1 MFGSLSFA
9 ARDWLW
15 PALALFVAGLLLLWY
30 SYYRAPLAPR
40 LRIISFGL
48 KALGLGLLLVC
59 LLEPMW
65 TTTRPR
71 EGANF
76 FALVADNSMGLQIR
90 DPGENKSRGEKLRE
104 FLTSDQSEWQATL
117 EQTFLVRRYV
127 FDSRLQSSRDFGELT
142 LGGHSSAIVNS
153 LRTLAERFQG
163 QPLAGAFLFTDG
175 NATDLPESGLELPA
189 LPPIYPVVLG
199 EETSMQD
206 ISVGKFSVTQTAFE
220 DAPVTITANASAKNL
235 QGETVVARLKT
246 EGRLVS
252 EQTQQVK
259 KNDEELFFR
268 FQVKPEQFGISFY
281 QLELSVRNQLVATA
295 EATQHNNARTITV
308 DRDKG
313 PYRVLYV
320 SGRPNWEY
328 KFLNRSVA
336 EDPQIELVGL
346 IRIARREPK
355 FTFRGR
361 AGESSNPLFRGFKK
375 VDEETERYDQPVLIR
390 MNTKDEIELK
400 GGFPKTEEDLYQY
413 HAVVLDDLES
423 SFFTPAQ
430 AILLQKFVSDRGGG
444 FLMLGGAD
452 SLQDGS
458 YARTPIGDMLPVYLD
473 RIPDL
478 AQRVDEL
485 KLDLTKEGWLQPWVR
500 LRNTEDQER
509 NRLEKLPGLQ
519 VLNQL
524 KEAKPGAS
532 VLATVSNRRGQ
543 EFPALAVQRFGQG
556 RSAVLTVGDL
566 WSTGMRDEEAQK
578 DLEKAWRQLMRWLVA
593 DVPPLLDLE
602 VRPDPRDPDGA
613 VTLVLRARDKT
624 FQPLENASV
633 KIAVSAPGTG
643 EGKNEITLSAEP
655 SEREAGVYE
664 ARYIPRETGAYTA
677 TATVIDSEGVAVGEA
692 EAGWASEPLAREFE
706 SLNPN
711 RALLEEI
718 ARKTGGEVIT
728 LDRVPRMAGSL
739 PTRKAP
745 IVETY
750 SYPLW
755 HRGSVFLLAIGC
767 FAAEW
772 GLRRW
777 KGLA

>member
-15 PALALFVAGLLLLWY
+15 PALALFGIGLLFLWY
-30 SYYRAPLAPR
+30 SYFRTPLAPR
-40 LRIISFGL
+40 LRVLSFGL
-48 KALGLGLLLVC
+48 KALGLGLLLMC

-65 TTTRPR
+65 TSTRPR

-76 FALVADNSMGLQIR
+76 FALMADNSMGLQIR
-90 DPGENKSRGEKLRE
+90 DAGETRSRGEALRE
-104 FLTSDQSEWQATL
+104 FLTSDQTEWQARL

-127 FDSRLQSSRDFGELT
+127 FDSRLQSSRNFGELS
-142 LGGHSSAIVNS
+142 LDGHSSAIISS

-175 NATDLPESGLELPA
+175 NATDLPESGLDLPA
-189 LPPIYPVVLG
+189 LPPIYPVLLG
-199 EETSMQD
+199 EDTSMQD
-206 ISVGKFSVTQTAFE
+206 VSVGKISVTQTAFE
-220 DAPVTITANASAKNL
+220 DAPVTVSATASAKNL
-235 QGETVVARLKT
+235 TGETVVARLKT
-246 EGRLVS
+246 EGRLVT

-259 KNDEELFFR
+259 KESEELFFR

-281 QLELSVRNQLVATA
+281 ELELLVRNQVVAKA
-295 EATQHNNARTITV
+295 EATHHNNTRTITV
-308 DRDKG
+308 DRGKG
-313 PYRVLYV
+313 PYRILYV

-346 IRIARREPK
+346 IRIAKREPK

-390 MNTKDEIELK
+390 LNTKDEFELK
-400 GGFPKTEEDLYQY
+400 GGFPKVAEDLYGY
-413 HAVVLDDLES
+413 HAVVVDDLEAG
-423 SFFTPAQ
+423 FFTPDQ
-430 AILLQKFVSDRGGG
+430 MMLLQRFVSDRGGG

-452 SLQDGS
+452 SLQDGN
-458 YARTPIGDMLPVYLD
+458 YTRTPIGDMLPVYLD
-473 RIPDL
+473 RVP
-478 AQRVDEL
+478 EL
-485 KLDLTKEGWLQPWVR
+485 TRPIDQVKLDLTREGWLQPWVR
-500 LRNTEDQER
+500 LRSTEDQER
-509 NRLEKLPGLQ
+509 SRLENMAAMQ

-524 KEAKPGAS
+524 REAKPGAS
-532 VLATVSNRRGQ
+532 VLATVSSRSG
-543 EFPALAVQRFGQG
+543 ETFPALAVQRFGQG
-556 RSAVLTVGDL
+556 RTAVLTMGDF
-566 WSTGMRDEEAQK
+566 WVSGMHDEQAQE
-578 DLEKAWRQLMRWLVA
+578 DLAKAWRQMIRWLVA
-593 DVPPLLDLE
+593 DVPTQLALDAK
-602 VRPDPRDPDGA
+602 PRVTDPDGG
-613 VTLVLRARDKT
+613 VSLVLQARDKS
-624 FQPLENASV
+624 FEPLENASV
-633 KIAVSAPGTG
+633 QIVIKPPGEAG
-643 EGKNEITLSAEP
+643 PITMEAEP
-655 SEREAGVYE
+655 SEREAGTYT
-664 ARYIPRETGAYTA
+664 ATFIPRETGAYTA
-677 TATVIDSEGVAVGEA
+677 IASVIDSEGIAVGEA
-692 EAGWASEPLAREFE
+692 QAGWASEPLAREFE

-728 LDRVPRMAGSL
+728 LDRVPGMADSL
-739 PTRKAP
+739 PTKKAP

-750 SYPLW
+750 SFPLW

>member
-15 PALALFVAGLLLLWY
+15 PALGLFVLGLLFLWY
-30 SYYRAPLAPR
+30 SYYRTPLAPR
-40 LRIISFGL
+40 LRILSFGL

-76 FALVADNSMGLQIR
+76 FALIADNSMGLQIR
-90 DPGENKSRGEKLRE
+90 DPGETASRGEKLRE
-104 FLTSDQSEWQATL
+104 FLTSDQNEWQGTL

-127 FDSRLQSSRDFGELT
+127 FDSRLQSSKDFGELT
-142 LGGHSSAIVNS
+142 LKGHSSAIVNS
-153 LRTLAERFQG
+153 LHTLAERFQG

-175 NATDLPESGLELPA
+175 NATDLPESGLTLPA

-206 ISVGKFSVTQTAFE
+206 VSVGKFSVTQTAFE
-220 DAPVTITANASAKNL
+220 DAPVTISANAAAKNL
-235 QGETVVARLKT
+235 QGETVVAQLKM

-259 KNDEELFFR
+259 KRDEELFFR
-268 FQVKPEQFGISFY
+268 FQVKPERYGISFY
-281 QLELSVRNQLVATA
+281 QLELSVRNQVVAQA
-295 EATQHNNARTITV
+295 EATHHNNARTITV

-313 PYRVLYV
+313 PYRILYV

-346 IRIARREPK
+346 IRIAKREPK

-390 MNTKDEIELK
+390 LNTKDELELK
-400 GGFPKTEEDLYQY
+400 GGFPKAAEDLYQY
-413 HAVVLDDLES
+413 HAVVLDDLEAG
-423 SFFTPAQ
+423 FFTPDQ
-430 AILLQKFVSDRGGG
+430 MMLLQKFVSDRGGG

-452 SLQDGS
+452 SMQDGA
-458 YARTPIGDMLPVYLD
+458 YARTPIGDMLPVYFD
-473 RIPDL
+473 RTPEI
-478 AQRVDEL
+478 ASRVEEV
-485 KLDLTKEGWLQPWVR
+485 KLDLTREGWLQPWVR
-500 LRNTEDQER
+500 LRSTEDLER
-509 NRLEKLPGLQ
+509 NRLEKLPGMR

-524 KEAKPGAS
+524 SDVKPGAS
-532 VLATVSNRRGQ
+532 ELATVSNRRGQ
-543 EFPALAVQRFGQG
+543 KFPALVVQRFGQG
-556 RSAVLTVGDL
+556 RTGVLTVGDL
-566 WSTGMRDEEAQK
+566 WTTGMRDEEAQK
-578 DLEKAWRQLMRWLVA
+578 DLGKAWRQLMRWLVA
-593 DVPPLLDLE
+593 DVPPLLDFE
-602 VRPDPRDPDGA
+602 VRPDARDPDGG
-613 VTLVLRARDKT
+613 VNLIVRARDKS
-624 FQPLENASV
+624 FQPIENAVVQISV
-633 KIAVSAPGTG
+633 TSPDMPDKTNRV
-643 EGKNEITLSAEP
+643 TLAAEP
-655 SEREAGVYE
+655 GERESGIYE
-664 ARYIPRETGAYTA
+664 AKYIPRETGAYVA
-677 TATVIDSEGVAVGEA
+677 VAEVIDSEGTAVGEV

-718 ARKTGGEVIT
+718 AQKTGGEVIT

-772 GLRRW
+772 GVRRW